1 MPSWSSV
8 RLAGRCDCSTI
19 RMISSFSDAGYLIR
33 RRPHPQSCF
42 FEQTVFEC
50 QVGHAFLQSTG
61 FAAQILNLAGGCGA
75 GGVAGQTALTRFHEL
90 FRPGVIKALG
100 DAFLAAQLGDAVLA
114 AQPIENE
121 ADLVFSREV
130 ATGRTPKHLPP
141 PRTRGL

>member
-1 MPSWSSV
+1 MRDTSFVVAP
-8 RLAGRCDCSTI
+8 I
-19 RMISSFSDAGYLIR
+19 RNHA
-33 RRPHPQSCF
+33 F

-100 DAFLAAQLGDAVLA
+100 DAFLAAKPVDAVLA
-114 AQPIENE
+114 AQPIETD
-121 ADLVFSREV
+121 AALVFSRSRKSFGEGKRV
-130 ATGRTPKHLPP
+130 SVCVYICGVRFRTKKKN
-141 PRTRGL
+141 TNKT

>member
-1 MPSWSSV
+1 MRDTSFVVAP
-8 RLAGRCDCSTI
+8 I
-19 RMISSFSDAGYLIR
+19 RNHA
-33 RRPHPQSCF
+33 F

-100 DAFLAAQLGDAVLA
+100 DAFLRSEEHKSELQSLMRNSSAVFCLKKKTK
-114 AQPIENE
+114 N
-121 ADLVFSREV
+121 
-130 ATGRTPKHLPP
+130 K
-141 PRTRGL
+141 